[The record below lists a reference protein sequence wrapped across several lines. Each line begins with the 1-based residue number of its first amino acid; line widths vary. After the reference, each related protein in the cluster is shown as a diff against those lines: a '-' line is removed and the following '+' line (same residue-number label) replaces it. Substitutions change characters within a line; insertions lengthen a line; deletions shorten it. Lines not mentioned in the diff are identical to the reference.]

1 LWSAIGTLADLGRLK
16 HGKASIAPER
26 QRILLIEEPESFL
39 HPPIVRA
46 AREALYGLSEVS
58 EWQVLA
64 TTHSPVF
71 IDVSK
76 AHTTIVRVA
85 RSGPSQTRMFST
97 DRAAFSDEE
106 RENLH
111 MVRSCHPTVTE
122 FFFAD
127 QVWLVEGETEQAVYS
142 ELLQRS
148 AADASRGVHI
158 VNCMGK
164 SNLVLFAR
172 ILNQFGS
179 SYTIVHDTDA
189 PKSQRDGKWRRNG
202 MWTANEEI
210 AKVIQQPSTGAAKRS
225 LVAQVPS
232 FELHYF
238 GCELAADKPYYAVRE
253 LHRSDFETC
262 EELKWLRGSADS
274 ILSGTHEGSY
284 VTIAELRQKVREW
297 VDSSKPS
304 PSERWE
310 LSDGEGE

>member
-1 LWSAIGTLADLGRLK
+1 MTTLPPYPARYDVNWPN
-16 HGKASIAPER
+16 AP
-26 QRILLIEEPESFL
+26 PA
-39 HPPIVRA
+39 VDA
-46 AREALYGLSEVS
+46 A
-58 EWQVLA
+58 A
-64 TTHSPVF
+64 TTAQFESGLE
-71 IDVSK
+71 SK
-76 AHTTIVRVA
+76 RVL
-85 RSGPSQTRMFST
+85 STFPSI
-97 DRAAFSDEE
+97 
-106 RENLH
+106 
-111 MVRSCHPTVTE
+111 PT
-122 FFFAD
+122 
-127 QVWLVEGETEQAVYS
+127 AV
-142 ELLQRS
+142 
-148 AADASRGVHI
+148 DNI
-158 VNCMGK
+158 
-164 SNLVLFAR
+164 R
-172 ILNQFGS
+172 I
-179 SYTIVHDTDA
+179 
-189 PKSQRDGKWRRNG
+189 SQGL
-202 MWTANEEI
+202 EEI